1 MSQTNNKVLCQACEA
16 ENLPGTLFCIQCGT
30 YLSSGGPLTTEP
42 LPDDDNEPQAP
53 PQKRRT
59 PQTDG
64 QAVLGLEVEILT
76 SKRKVLLSVDRE
88 ILVGRLDATQGIFPE
103 LDLTPDGALE
113 NGVSRRHAR
122 IYTQDGVCYI
132 EDLNSS
138 NHTLLNGQRLPP
150 HEPYTFQSDDEMAF
164 GSLEIK
170 VHIYTN

>member
-1 MSQTNNKVLCQACEA
+1 MAQTTKKVVCPSCQV

-42 LPDDDNEPQAP
+42 LPDDEDEPQA
-53 PQKRRT
+53 T
-59 PQTDG
+59 PQRHSVPHTQG
-64 QAVLGLEVEILT
+64 QVLGLEVEILT
-76 SKRKVLLSVDRE
+76 SKRKVLLSVERE

-138 NHTLLNGQRLPP
+138 NHTLLNGQRLSP
-150 HEPYTFQSDDEMAF
+150 HEPYAFQSEDSMSL

-170 VHIYTN
+170 IHIYSD